1 MKKNIWIWAI
11 AALSMAA
18 CTSEDAPTPEQIV
31 TENDWISPD
40 GRVVVQLSADGLP
53 TPTASVGRAAIEGT
67 DIALLDDLGIF
78 ALDRK
83 STANYSTNS
92 NNDVLLGNI
101 RAKGTKEETLEP
113 ELHTHVVE
121 GQTQSLKRI
130 SLFSSEANQENGTVS
145 IYYYPI
151 QPSNNYNFYGYYP
164 RQEDANVTYG
174 SNTVTVKFAA
184 TDGSVDLIT
193 GTQETNAPTMEI
205 GSLFVNEDDTDNTN
219 TVALD
224 GYNSKYIRSIKY
236 HNWLIDEGKQSDKE
250 KQRFVPNI
258 KFEHKTALL
267 QFFIVAN
274 DKQAGAQTPPYDDQ
288 LQACSLRVKELI
300 MEDVNTVATW
310 DVKSNNI
317 TWSTPND
324 LVMVT
329 DDRYN
334 SAWDKTDVNKPV
346 MIPADKKENAQQA
359 GYLMVEP
366 KANYEVTLT
375 VIAPTGDGD
384 AIPAEQ
390 TTTLSIPT
398 EFKAGYK
405 YNVYIQLYA
414 LQQVEI
420 SAELVDWIQGDDVDV
435 PVGD

>member
-1 MKKNIWIWAI
+1 MKKNLWIWAI
-11 AALSMAA
+11 VALSMAA
-18 CTSEDAPTPEQIV
+18 CTSEDVPTTEQIV

-53 TPTASVGRAAIEGT
+53 TPTASVGRAAIVGS
-67 DIALLDDLGIF
+67 DISLLDNLGIF
-78 ALDRK
+78 ALDRNN
-83 STANYSTNS
+83 TANYNTNS

-101 RAKGTKEETLEP
+101 RAKGTTEETLEP
-113 ELHTHVVE
+113 GLHTYDVE
-121 GQTQSLKRI
+121 GQPQPLKRI
-130 SLFSSEANQENGTVS
+130 RLFNSEANKTSGIAS

-164 RQEDANVTYG
+164 RQEDKNVAYG
-174 SNTVTVKFAA
+174 ANTVTVTFAA

-193 GTQETNAPTMEI
+193 GRQEENAPTMDA
-205 GSLFVNEDDTDNTN
+205 GSLFVNEDTENNTN
-219 TVALD
+219 TAALD

-236 HNWLIDEGKQSDKE
+236 HNWLLDENKQTGKD

-258 KFEHKTALL
+258 KFEHQTALL
-267 QFFIVAN
+267 QFFIIAN
-274 DKQAGAQTPPYDDQ
+274 DKQAGATQPPYDDQ
-288 LQACSLRVKELI
+288 LQTCSLRVKDLI

-310 DVKSNNI
+310 NVLSNAI
-317 TWSTPND
+317 TWNTPAD
-324 LVMVT
+324 LPMVT
-329 DDRYN
+329 DKNYID
-334 SAWDKTDVNKPV
+334 AWENDAMV
-346 MIPADKKENAQQA
+346 PADNKGNAKQA

-375 VIAPTGDGD
+375 VLAPTGDGD

-398 EFKAGYK
+398 EFEAGYK

-420 SAELVDWIQGDDVDV
+420 SAELVDWKSGDDVYV

>member
-1 MKKNIWIWAI
+1 MKKNLWIWAI

-18 CTSEDAPTPEQIV
+18 CTSEDVPTTEQIV

-53 TPTASVGRAAIEGT
+53 TPTASVGRAAIVGS
-67 DIALLDDLGIF
+67 DISLLDNLGIF
-78 ALDRK
+78 ALDRNN
-83 STANYSTNS
+83 TANYNTNS

-101 RAKGTKEETLEP
+101 RAKGTTDVTLEP
-113 ELHTHVVE
+113 DLHTYEVRGE
-121 GQTQSLKRI
+121 TQALKRI
-130 SLFSSEANQENGTVS
+130 RLYNSEANKTNNQAS

-174 SNTVTVKFAA
+174 TNTVKVKFAA

-193 GTQETNAPTMEI
+193 GTQEENAPTMVA
-205 GSLFVNEDDTDNTN
+205 GSLFVNEDAENNTN
-219 TVALD
+219 TAALD

-236 HNWLIDEGKQSDKE
+236 HNWLLEENIQTEKD

-258 KFEHKTALL
+258 KFEHRTALL

-288 LQACSLRVKELI
+288 LQTCSLRVKDLI

-310 DVKSNNI
+310 EVKSNEI
-317 TWSTPND
+317 EWSTPAD
-324 LVMVT
+324 LTMQT
-329 DDRYN
+329 SDEY
-334 SAWDKTDVNKPV
+334 SEAWDGAAMK
-346 MIPADKKENAQQA
+346 PADEKDNAKQA
-359 GYLMVEP
+359 GYLMVQP

-390 TTTLSIPT
+390 TTTLTIPT

-405 YNVYIQLYA
+405 YNIYIQLYA

-420 SAELVDWIQGDDVDV
+420 SAELVDWVQGEDVFV
-435 PVGD
+435 PVGEDD